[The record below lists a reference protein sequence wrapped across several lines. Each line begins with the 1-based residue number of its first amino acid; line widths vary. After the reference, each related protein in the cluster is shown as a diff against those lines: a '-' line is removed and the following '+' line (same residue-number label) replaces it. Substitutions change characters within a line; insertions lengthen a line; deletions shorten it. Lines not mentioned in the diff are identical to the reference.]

1 MGNRRALGL
10 SYEDAHSRRLPLKP
24 WIFGLSQNGYITYDE
39 VVRRTAHV
47 HYRTGNGSP
56 QGEPYLMPRGAG
68 RHRHP
73 RRRGT
78 HTTGYAGNMFPNV
91 RRPASVSTCNAYVCD
106 DAWVILRHPTDYSP
120 CTLLYTNASSTRLMN
135 LLTAVTDTRIGKSPN
150 RRIRANNSNHPR

>member
-1 MGNRRALGL
+1 M
-10 SYEDAHSRRLPLKP
+10 S
-24 WIFGLSQNGYITYDE
+24 
-39 VVRRTAHV
+39 
-47 HYRTGNGSP
+47 
-56 QGEPYLMPRGAG
+56 RGAR

-135 LLTAVTDTRIGKSPN
+135 LLTAVTDTYIGKSHNARSEPN
-150 RRIRANNSNHPR
+150 TSYHFLMTLGLVTLPPTLRFPL